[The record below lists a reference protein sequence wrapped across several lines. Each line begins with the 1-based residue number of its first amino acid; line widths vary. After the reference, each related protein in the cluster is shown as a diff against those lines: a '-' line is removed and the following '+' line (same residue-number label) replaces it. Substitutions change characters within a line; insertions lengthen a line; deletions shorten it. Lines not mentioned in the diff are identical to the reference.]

1 MLSAILTP
9 DIWEDNA
16 ASRKKH
22 RRSWPPSCLR
32 SRTRVN
38 FADMTAVKTCDGFCC
53 RRLVFSYRNG
63 IADSTGRRVGVMSQV
78 APRHMRTGLNARP
91 LHLQEKVSQRQVRR
105 QLRRCLCIKFVSLF
119 WEDRRGLATTQT
131 QYWNTKRTE
140 FGSFAISLT
149 WNNNV
154 ILVLWRVVTEKE
166 HVVFLCS
173 VNTVRLFTSF
183 VIYVAAVF
191 VIKFDEF
198 FDHVHPFYL
207 LKKTCKNE

>member
-78 APRHMRTGLNARP
+78 APRHMRTGAGENGCMVKLI
-91 LHLQEKVSQRQVRR
+91 V
-105 QLRRCLCIKFVSLF
+105 
-119 WEDRRGLATTQT
+119 T
-131 QYWNTKRTE
+131 NTKEIGRS
-140 FGSFAISLT
+140 FFNSFASDWVRCCFELHHGIFLLIIIVKTRYNRTIFFTPVIVKYMKKKLRYNENLPYKEQILPVRWALVISRFHCT
-149 WNNNV
+149 
-154 ILVLWRVVTEKE
+154 
-166 HVVFLCS
+166 
-173 VNTVRLFTSF
+173 RLRG
-183 VIYVAAVF
+183 
-191 VIKFDEF
+191 K
-198 FDHVHPFYL
+198 L
-207 LKKTCKNE
+207 GKNSSP